1 MPVLC
6 GASNVLD
13 KWVAPGDIRPVDRS
27 NPQGHTIVTSFRLYA
42 SDQALPVHTLPAE
55 TKMEFDDLAAFYT
68 AAYCSSAG
76 VLGAYAIPGSA
87 YPTPATPDRPYGNS
101 NSFFDPDAW
110 STVETLSFSG
120 DPLFAGLARQVVEH
134 SGKYMT
140 AEGQIPHNFNGTV
153 PTDIARS

>member
-1 MPVLC
+1 
-6 GASNVLD
+6 
-13 KWVAPGDIRPVDRS
+13 
-27 NPQGHTIVTSFRLYA
+27 
-42 SDQALPVHTLPAE
+42 
-55 TKMEFDDLAAFYT
+55 MEFDDLAAFYT
-68 AAYCSSAG
+68 AAYGSSAG

-87 YPTPATPDRPYGNS
+87 YPTLATPDRTYGNG

-120 DPLFAGLARQVVEH
+120 DPLLAGLARQVVEH

-153 PTDIARS
+153 PTDIALSGATQSGPNVFWSMACIDYALGTGDEAWLKAHYPNIKKAVEWLLNVTIPK